1 MPWDNHPNRLAFYSI
16 YKHKTGCTHSAL
28 LNIQSL
34 MFVKRV
40 SAYNFLLQYIIKHFF
55 QIVSFK
61 NYKCFKILKSLENFI
76 LSQFEFMEDKEPRI
90 GTWPCIIFWSI
101 MYGLLT
107 EDLFKI
113 ETISPHYIRKITQ
126 ILNVKFFKFFIISI
140 KLPWCYFS
148 IGRVG
153 LSLLEK
159 RANSFPKICANR
171 GVYCILK
178 KEVRVIVQ
186 CSWSHS
192 IFP

>member
-1 MPWDNHPNRLAFYSI
+1 
-16 YKHKTGCTHSAL
+16 
-28 LNIQSL
+28 

-126 ILNVKFFKFFIISI
+126 ILNVKCFELFI
-140 KLPWCYFS
+140 KKVGVMLLFYRQ
-148 IGRVG
+148 GRVI
-153 LSLLEK
+153 
-159 RANSFPKICANR
+159 SFGKTCQFVPQNLR
-171 GVYCILK
+171 
-178 KEVRVIVQ
+178 
-186 CSWSHS
+186 
-192 IFP
+192 